1 MNKHKKIIEA
11 EIKIQLSFA
20 NEKIA
25 NSICSATAPENQET
39 PDGVRA
45 NSVLQDSKIIFTVES
60 KAPFWDLVA
69 TTEDF
74 FEKVSISMKTAES
87 LK

>member
-1 MNKHKKIIEA
+1 MNKKKKIIEA

-20 NEKIA
+20 NDKVAE
-25 NSICSATAPENQET
+25 SICSATAPENLET
-39 PDGVRA
+39 PDGVIA
-45 NSVLQDSKIIFTVES
+45 KSNLQDSVIYFTVDL

-74 FEKVSISMKTAES
+74 FEKVSISMKTVEA

>member
-1 MNKHKKIIEA
+1 MNKQKKIIEA

-20 NEKIA
+20 NDKIA
-25 NSICSATAPENQET
+25 KSICSATAPENQET
-39 PDGVRA
+39 PDGVIA
-45 NSVLQDSKIIFTVES
+45 KSHLKDSIIYFTVDS

-74 FEKVSISMKTAES
+74 FEKVYISMKTVES

>member
-1 MNKHKKIIEA
+1 MNKQKKIIEA
-11 EIKIQLSFA
+11 EIKIQLPFVNA
-20 NEKIA
+20 KVA
-25 NSICSATAPENQET
+25 NSISSATAPENQET
-39 PDGVRA
+39 PNGVIA
-45 NSVLQDSKIIFTVES
+45 KSTLQGSIIHFVVCS

-74 FEKVSISMKTAES
+74 FEKVSISMKTVEA

>member
-1 MNKHKKIIEA
+1 MNKQKKIIEA
-11 EIKIQLSFA
+11 EIKIQLPFA
-20 NEKIA
+20 NAKIA

-39 PDGVRA
+39 PDGVIA
-45 NSVLQDSKIIFTVES
+45 KSNLQDSIIYFTVIS

-69 TTEDF
+69 TTDDF
-74 FEKVSISMKTAES
+74 FEKVAISMKTVKS